1 MAALGS
7 DKVDVGS
14 ELTYAK
20 EIFTHNESETKIS
33 SLGWNK
39 NSDKISVI
47 VPSMWER
54 EATKGNIF
62 SKIVS
67 VHDPISLISPAH
79 VLGKLL
85 YHVICDTKLSWDE
98 TVPPMFKQK
107 WKRWKLDK

>member
-33 SLGWNK
+33 SLAWNK

-47 VPSMWER
+47 VPSM
-54 EATKGNIF
+54 
-62 SKIVS
+62 
-67 VHDPISLISPAH
+67 
-79 VLGKLL
+79 
-85 YHVICDTKLSWDE
+85 
-98 TVPPMFKQK
+98 
-107 WKRWKLDK
+107 

>member
-7 DKVDVGS
+7 DKVDAGS

-47 VPSMWER
+47 VPSM
-54 EATKGNIF
+54 
-62 SKIVS
+62 
-67 VHDPISLISPAH
+67 
-79 VLGKLL
+79 
-85 YHVICDTKLSWDE
+85 
-98 TVPPMFKQK
+98 
-107 WKRWKLDK
+107 